1 MFNANSIY
9 SETGIVGTSQHKRL
23 TFCCHQ
29 GLGVHILL
37 SCLSWGKAAI
47 IYLLKWEILLKT
59 QNDCCTAARR
69 RVKSPLAYQGTLCHW
84 LQELRN
90 FPIHHFISSLTLYM
104 IINCINHW
112 VNEGP
117 LKSAVKVPMIT
128 QRPDFD
134 TLNNN
139 TKQRFNLS

>member
-1 MFNANSIY
+1 
-9 SETGIVGTSQHKRL
+9 
-23 TFCCHQ
+23 
-29 GLGVHILL
+29 
-37 SCLSWGKAAI
+37 
-47 IYLLKWEILLKT
+47 
-59 QNDCCTAARR
+59 
-69 RVKSPLAYQGTLCHW
+69 
-84 LQELRN
+84 
-90 FPIHHFISSLTLYM
+90 
-104 IINCINHW
+104 